1 MQFQLNK
8 ISTCCLVLF
17 LFCQQQVFFSQA
29 FMQVYKID
37 LIKKSQHFL
46 DKDSFSNNV
55 YVHQVQK
62 IYLYK
67 SDEFVFI
74 YDTLIDMNFILDAKS
89 TLPLRK
95 FLPVKAYIEIYDFKN
110 KIIYNNLSGK
120 CYKLDFSF
128 NPQLKKS
135 NLVASKIKFTY
146 SNKNFSVKIRKSNQS
161 TLYPFFDVLFPN
173 YIIEELWSDNLKI
186 NLIYS
191 GTPFFYLSKQKI
203 DELAKPL
210 NKINF
215 DACSLTSFK
224 SYILGEQ

>member
-1 MQFQLNK
+1 MLF
-8 ISTCCLVLF
+8 ICCL
-17 LFCQQQVFFSQA
+17 QQVLFSQA

-37 LIKKSQHFL
+37 LIKKSQHFS

-67 SDEFVFI
+67 SDELVFI
-74 YDTLIDMNFILDAKS
+74 YDTLIDMNFILDTKS

-95 FLPVKAYIEIYDFKN
+95 FLPVKAYIEIYDYKN

-128 NPQLKKS
+128 NPQLKKI
-135 NLVASKIKFTY
+135 NLVSSKIKFTY
-146 SNKNFSVKIRKSNQS
+146 SNKDFSVKLKKSNQS
-161 TLYPFFDVLFPN
+161 TLYPFFDILFPN
-173 YIIEELWSDNLKI
+173 YIMEELLSENLKI
-186 NLIYS
+186 NLIYN
-191 GTPFFYLSKQKI
+191 GAPFFYLSNQKI
-203 DELAKPL
+203 DELTKPL

-215 DACSLTSFK
+215 EECSLTSFK
-224 SYILGEQ
+224 SYILGDQ